1 MSLFK
6 ARDFWTVTTDDSE
19 EQFDHNSLKVTRL
32 NSDSDYII
40 VGSHSGV
47 LRIFKPSTELC
58 EDSTLSNFRATDVLI
73 EKVLDAPI
81 FQIES
86 GKLVSYVS
94 TANFRVCIYLI
105 CLLMQWVQSKTN
117 SGIATQK
124 CLCLCTGNQGRGCGT
139 W

>member
-6 ARDFWTVTTDDSE
+6 ARDFWTATTDDSE
-19 EQFDHNSLKVTRL
+19 QFDQNSLKVARL

-58 EDSTLSNFRATDVLI
+58 EDSTISNFKATDVLI
-73 EKVLDAPI
+73 EKVFSAPI
-81 FQIES
+81 FQIEC

-94 TANFRVCIYLI
+94 TVYFEI
-105 CLLMQWVQSKTN
+105 
-117 SGIATQK
+117 
-124 CLCLCTGNQGRGCGT
+124 
-139 W
+139 